1 MNDETVDAW
10 CVYLSNNKR
19 EDQGK
24 DGDMTLRESVEP
36 LGCKLRMAEV
46 LGRMCGDCLSV
57 VT

>member
-10 CVYLSNNKR
+10 CVYVSNNKR
-19 EDQGK
+19 EGQGK

-46 LGRMCGDCLSV
+46 LGQM
-57 VT
+57 